1 MTIHDVLAE
10 CPKDK
15 GYQRTDQLAW
25 FVGRSSPIDDEKR
38 ILAQRMSSVF
48 QGVPDVWVAVPEI
61 ILPNAGLHRTEPAAG
76 SGTVG
81 GLVGSSSE

>member
-1 MTIHDVLAE
+1 MTIHDVVAE

-25 FVGRSSPIDDEKR
+25 FVGQASRIDDEKR
-38 ILAQRMSSVF
+38 VLAQRMCSVF

-61 ILPNAGLHRTEPAAG
+61 VLPNDRLDREEEAR
-76 SGTVG
+76 
-81 GLVGSSSE
+81 